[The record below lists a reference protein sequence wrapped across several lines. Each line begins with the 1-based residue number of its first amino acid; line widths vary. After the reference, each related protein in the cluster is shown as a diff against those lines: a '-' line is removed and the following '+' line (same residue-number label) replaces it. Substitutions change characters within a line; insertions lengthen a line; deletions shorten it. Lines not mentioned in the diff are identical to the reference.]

1 MAVFR
6 VEKNHSYTVM
16 ANHHLRDERLSLKS
30 KGLLSLILSLPDDW
44 RISIEGMTQ
53 FSSDGKDAIRS
64 AIRELTDAGYIT
76 RAQTHSEA
84 GTFSGYDY
92 LVHETPVAS
101 PSSGFPTMEKPTTG
115 NPTTENPTQRNTDI
129 LSTNIPPIVPH
140 EVDVGDYNPSV
151 SGAAADSPT
160 PLSAACGGIS
170 PRRGESALYTR
181 EPLGGGN
188 PSVSLA
194 ADTSPDRG
202 GKEGEKGEAAEDDP
216 LRQPAAAT
224 SPGGRGKRRGTA
236 KKAPDYRPDTF
247 ARFWAAYPRGEDK
260 QGAIAAWDEL
270 KPDDATLQAMSRALV
285 RQKASEEWQRGI
297 GIPYAVR
304 WLRRRRWED
313 EIKAPAPPPE
323 RAGGDLPV
331 WN

>member
-30 KGLLSLILSLPDDW
+30 KGLLSVILSLPDDW

-53 FSSDGKDAIRS
+53 FSADGKDAIRS
-64 AIRELTDAGYIT
+64 AIRELTDTGYIT

-84 GTFSGYDY
+84 GKFSGYDY
-92 LVHETPVAS
+92 VVHETPTAS
-101 PSSGFPTMEKPTTG
+101 PSSGFPTMEKPTT
-115 NPTTENPTQRNTDI
+115 ENPTLRNTER
-129 LSTNIPPIVPH
+129 LSTNIPPVVPQS
-140 EVDVGDYNPSV
+140 D
-151 SGAAADSPT
+151 AD
-160 PLSAACGGIS
+160 
-170 PRRGESALYTR
+170 
-181 EPLGGGN
+181 GGN

-194 ADTSPDRG
+194 ADTSPVRG
-202 GKEGEKGEAAEDDP
+202 GKGGKKGGAGEGGDVSESDTPPK
-216 LRQPAAAT
+216 R
-224 SPGGRGKRRGTA
+224 KRRAT
-236 KKAPDYRPDTF
+236 KSAPDYRPDTF

>member
-115 NPTTENPTQRNTDI
+115 NPTTENPTLRNTER
-129 LSTNIPPIVPH
+129 LSTIPPIVPQS
-140 EVDVGDYNPSV
+140 D
-151 SGAAADSPT
+151 AD
-160 PLSAACGGIS
+160 
-170 PRRGESALYTR
+170 
-181 EPLGGGN
+181 GGN

-202 GKEGEKGEAAEDDP
+202 GKEGETGEAAEDDP

>member
-53 FSSDGKDAIRS
+53 FSADGKDAIRS

-92 LVHETPVAS
+92 IVHETPAAS
-101 PSSGFPTMEKPTTG
+101 PSSGFPTMEKPTTE
-115 NPTTENPTQRNTDI
+115 NPTTENPTLRNTER
-129 LSTNIPPIVPH
+129 LSTIPPIVPH
-140 EVDVGDYNPSV
+140 EGDGNPSV

-170 PRRGESALYTR
+170 PRRGESALCTR
-181 EPLGGGN
+181 EPQSSET
-188 PSVSLA
+188 PK
-194 ADTSPDRG
+194 R
-202 GKEGEKGEAAEDDP
+202 
-216 LRQPAAAT
+216 
-224 SPGGRGKRRGTA
+224 KRRRST
-236 KKAPDYRPDTF
+236 KSVPDYEPELF
-247 ARFWAAYPRGEDK
+247 ERFWAAYPRGEDR
-260 QGAIAAWDEL
+260 QGAVAEWDSL
-270 KPDDATLQAMSRALV
+270 RPDRETMLAMSRALV
-285 RQKASEEWQRGI
+285 RQRASEEWQRGI

-323 RAGGDLPV
+323 SAGGDLPV

>member
-92 LVHETPVAS
+92 IVHETPVAS
-101 PSSGFPTMEKPTTG
+101 PSSGFPTMEKPTTE
-115 NPTTENPTQRNTDI
+115 NPTTEYPTLRNTER
-129 LSTNIPPIVPH
+129 LSTMPPIVPH
-140 EVDVGDYNPSV
+140 EGD
-151 SGAAADSPT
+151 GG
-160 PLSAACGGIS
+160 PL
-170 PRRGESALYTR
+170 PE
-181 EPLGGGN
+181 
-188 PSVSLA
+188 
-194 ADTSPDRG
+194 
-202 GKEGEKGEAAEDDP
+202 GEAAEDDP

-224 SPGGRGKRRGTA
+224 SPAGRGKRRGTA

-247 ARFWAAYPRGEDK
+247 SRFWAAYPRGEDK

>member
-1 MAVFR
+1 MAVYR
-6 VEKNHSYTVM
+6 VEKTHDYTVM
-16 ANHHLRDERLSLKS
+16 ANHHLRDERLSLKA
-30 KGLLSLILSLPDDW
+30 KGLLSMLLSLPDDW
-44 RISIEGMTQ
+44 EISIRGLASIVT
-53 FSSDGKDAIRS
+53 DGVGAVQTGIN
-64 AIRELTDAGYIT
+64 ELIEAGYIVRRRQHADT
-76 RAQTHSEA
+76 GAFA
-84 GTFSGYDY
+84 GFEYII
-92 LVHETPVAS
+92 HEVP
-101 PSSGFPTMEKPTTG
+101 PC
-115 NPTTENPTQRNTDI
+115 TENPYTANPYTGKPYTENPAQSSKDKP
-129 LSTNIPPIVPH
+129 STIPPIVPQSDA
-140 EVDVGDYNPSV
+140 ED
-151 SGAAADSPT
+151 A
-160 PLSAACGGIS
+160 
-170 PRRGESALYTR
+170 
-181 EPLGGGN
+181 N

-194 ADTSPDRG
+194 ADTSPVRG

-236 KKAPDYRPDTF
+236 KKAPDHRPDTF

>member
-30 KGLLSLILSLPDDW
+30 KGLLSVILSLPDDW

-53 FSSDGKDAIRS
+53 FSADGKDAIRS

-92 LVHETPVAS
+92 IVHETPAAS
-101 PSSGFPTMEKPTTG
+101 PSSGFPTME
-115 NPTTENPTQRNTDI
+115 NPTTENPTTEKPTTEKPTQRNTEE
-129 LSTNIPPIVPH
+129 LSTILPPIVPKS
-140 EVDVGDYNPSV
+140 DAD
-151 SGAAADSPT
+151 GA
-160 PLSAACGGIS
+160 
-170 PRRGESALYTR
+170 
-181 EPLGGGN
+181 N

-202 GKEGEKGEAAEDDP
+202 GKEGEKGEAGE
-216 LRQPAAAT
+216 
-224 SPGGRGKRRGTA
+224 GGDVSESDTPPKRKRRRST
-236 KKAPDYRPDTF
+236 KSVPDYEPELF
-247 ARFWAAYPRGEDK
+247 ERFWAAYPRGEDR
-260 QGAIAAWDEL
+260 QGAVAEWDSL
-270 KPDDATLQAMSRALV
+270 RPDRETMLAMSRALV

>member
-30 KGLLSLILSLPDDW
+30 KGLLSLILSLPDNW

-92 LVHETPVAS
+92 IVHETPAAS

-115 NPTTENPTQRNTDI
+115 NPTTGNPTTENPTLRNPDR
-129 LSTNIPPIVPH
+129 LSTILPPIVPH
-140 EVDVGDYNPSV
+140 EGDVGDDNPSV

-170 PRRGESALYTR
+170 PRRGESALCTS
-181 EPLGGGN
+181 EPQ
-188 PSVSLA
+188 S
-194 ADTSPDRG
+194 
-202 GKEGEKGEAAEDDP
+202 AETP
-216 LRQPAAAT
+216 KR
-224 SPGGRGKRRGTA
+224 KRRAT
-236 KKAPDYRPDTF
+236 KSAPDYRPDTF

-323 RAGGDLPV
+323 SAGGDLPV

>member
-53 FSSDGKDAIRS
+53 FSADGKDAIRS

-92 LVHETPVAS
+92 IVHETPAAS
-101 PSSGFPTMEKPTTG
+101 PSSGFPTMEKPTT
-115 NPTTENPTQRNTDI
+115 ENPTQRNTEE
-129 LSTNIPPIVPH
+129 LSTNIPPVVPQS
-140 EVDVGDYNPSV
+140 D
-151 SGAAADSPT
+151 AD
-160 PLSAACGGIS
+160 
-170 PRRGESALYTR
+170 
-181 EPLGGGN
+181 GGN

-194 ADTSPDRG
+194 ADTSPVRG
-202 GKEGEKGEAAEDDP
+202 GKEGEKGEAGE
-216 LRQPAAAT
+216 
-224 SPGGRGKRRGTA
+224 GGDVSESDTPPKRKRRAT
-236 KKAPDYRPDTF
+236 KSAPDYRPDTF

>member
-53 FSSDGKDAIRS
+53 FSADGKDAIRS

-92 LVHETPVAS
+92 IVHETPAAS
-101 PSSGFPTMEKPTTG
+101 PSSGFPTMEKPTTE
-115 NPTTENPTQRNTDI
+115 NPTTENPTLRNTER
-129 LSTNIPPIVPH
+129 LSTIPPIVPH
-140 EVDVGDYNPSV
+140 EGD
-151 SGAAADSPT
+151 GG
-160 PLSAACGGIS
+160 PL
-170 PRRGESALYTR
+170 P
-181 EPLGGGN
+181 
-188 PSVSLA
+188 
-194 ADTSPDRG
+194 
-202 GKEGEKGEAAEDDP
+202 EGEERE
-216 LRQPAAAT
+216 
-224 SPGGRGKRRGTA
+224 GGDVSESNTPPKRKRRAT
-236 KKAPDYRPDTF
+236 KSAPDYRPDTF
-247 ARFWAAYPRGEDK
+247 SRFWAAYPRGEDK

-323 RAGGDLPV
+323 SAGGDLPV

>member
-30 KGLLSLILSLPDDW
+30 KGLLSVILSLPDDW

-53 FSSDGKDAIRS
+53 FSADGKDAIRS

-92 LVHETPVAS
+92 IVHETPAAS
-101 PSSGFPTMEKPTTG
+101 PSSGFPTMEKPTT
-115 NPTTENPTQRNTDI
+115 ENPTQRNTNR
-129 LSTNIPPIVPH
+129 LSTILPPIVPQS
-140 EVDVGDYNPSV
+140 DAD
-151 SGAAADSPT
+151 GA
-160 PLSAACGGIS
+160 
-170 PRRGESALYTR
+170 
-181 EPLGGGN
+181 N

-194 ADTSPDRG
+194 ADTSPVRG
-202 GKEGEKGEAAEDDP
+202 GKEGEKGEAGE
-216 LRQPAAAT
+216 
-224 SPGGRGKRRGTA
+224 RGDVSESDTPPKRKRRAT
-236 KKAPDYRPDTF
+236 KSAPDYRPDTF

-323 RAGGDLPV
+323 SGGGDLPV

>member
-1 MAVFR
+1 MAVYR
-6 VEKNHSYTVM
+6 VEKTHDYTVM
-16 ANHHLRDERLSLKS
+16 ANHHLRDERLSLKA
-30 KGLLSLILSLPDDW
+30 KGLLSMLLSLPDDW
-44 RISIEGMTQ
+44 EISIRGLASIVT
-53 FSSDGKDAIRS
+53 DGVGAVQTGIN
-64 AIRELTDAGYIT
+64 ELIEAGYIVRRRQHADT
-76 RAQTHSEA
+76 GAFA
-84 GTFSGYDY
+84 GFEYII
-92 LVHETPVAS
+92 HEVP
-101 PSSGFPTMEKPTTG
+101 PC
-115 NPTTENPTQRNTDI
+115 TENPYTANPYTGKPYTENPAQSSKDK
-129 LSTNIPPIVPH
+129 LSTVPPIVPH
-140 EVDVGDYNPSV
+140 EGDVGDDNPSV
-151 SGAAADSPT
+151 SGAAADSS
-160 PLSAACGGIS
+160 LC
-170 PRRGESALYTR
+170 TR

-188 PSVSLA
+188 PSVSRA
-194 ADTSPDRG
+194 ADTSPVRG
-202 GKEGEKGEAAEDDP
+202 GKEGEKGGAAEAAP

-270 KPDDATLQAMSRALV
+270 RPDDATLQAMSRALV

-331 WN
+331 WS

>member
-53 FSSDGKDAIRS
+53 FSADGKDAIRS

-92 LVHETPVAS
+92 IVHETPAAS

-115 NPTTENPTQRNTDI
+115 NPTTENPTLRNTDR
-129 LSTNIPPIVPH
+129 LSTDIPPIVPH
-140 EVDVGDYNPSV
+140 EGDE
-151 SGAAADSPT
+151 T
-160 PLSAACGGIS
+160 PPSAALTPPLLGEARGD
-170 PRRGESALYTR
+170 RGEDSL
-181 EPLGGGN
+181 
-188 PSVSLA
+188 SLA
-194 ADTSPDRG
+194 ALDSSLG
-202 GKEGEKGEAAEDDP
+202 EGADEAKP
-216 LRQPAAAT
+216 KR
-224 SPGGRGKRRGTA
+224 KRRTT
-236 KKAPDYRPDTF
+236 KSAPDYRPDTF

>member
-30 KGLLSLILSLPDDW
+30 KGLLSVILSLPDDW

-53 FSSDGKDAIRS
+53 FSADGKDAIRS
-64 AIRELTDAGYIT
+64 AIRELTDTGYIT

-84 GTFSGYDY
+84 GKFSGYDY
-92 LVHETPVAS
+92 VVHETPTAS
-101 PSSGFPTMEKPTTG
+101 PSSGFPTMEKPTT
-115 NPTTENPTQRNTDI
+115 ENPTLRNTER
-129 LSTNIPPIVPH
+129 LSIIPPIVPQS
-140 EVDVGDYNPSV
+140 D
-151 SGAAADSPT
+151 AD
-160 PLSAACGGIS
+160 
-170 PRRGESALYTR
+170 
-181 EPLGGGN
+181 GGN

-194 ADTSPDRG
+194 ADTSPVRG
-202 GKEGEKGEAAEDDP
+202 GKEGEKGEAGE
-216 LRQPAAAT
+216 
-224 SPGGRGKRRGTA
+224 GGDVSESDTPPKRKRRAT
-236 KKAPDYRPDTF
+236 KSAPDYRPDTF

-313 EIKAPAPPPE
+313 EIKAPAAPPE
-323 RAGGDLPV
+323 SAGGDLPV

>member
-53 FSSDGKDAIRS
+53 FSADGKDAIRS

-92 LVHETPVAS
+92 IVHETPVAS
-101 PSSGFPTMEKPTTG
+101 PSSGFPTMEKPTTE
-115 NPTTENPTQRNTDI
+115 NPTTENPTQRNTER
-129 LSTNIPPIVPH
+129 LSTNIPPIVPQS
-140 EVDVGDYNPSV
+140 DAD
-151 SGAAADSPT
+151 GA
-160 PLSAACGGIS
+160 
-170 PRRGESALYTR
+170 
-181 EPLGGGN
+181 N

-194 ADTSPDRG
+194 ADTSPVRG
-202 GKEGEKGEAAEDDP
+202 GKEGEQGEAGE
-216 LRQPAAAT
+216 
-224 SPGGRGKRRGTA
+224 RGDVSESDTPPKRKRRAT
-236 KKAPDYRPDTF
+236 KSAPDYRPDTF

-323 RAGGDLPV
+323 SAGGDLPV

>member
-53 FSSDGKDAIRS
+53 FSADGKDAIRS
-64 AIRELTDAGYIT
+64 AILELTDAGYIT

-92 LVHETPVAS
+92 IVHETPAAS
-101 PSSGFPTMEKPTTG
+101 PSSGFPTMEKPTT
-115 NPTTENPTQRNTDI
+115 ENPTQRNTEE
-129 LSTNIPPIVPH
+129 LSTILPPIVPH
-140 EVDVGDYNPSV
+140 EGD
-151 SGAAADSPT
+151 
-160 PLSAACGGIS
+160 
-170 PRRGESALYTR
+170 
-181 EPLGGGN
+181 GGN

-194 ADTSPDRG
+194 ADTSPVRG
-202 GKEGEKGEAAEDDP
+202 GKEGETGEA
-216 LRQPAAAT
+216 
-224 SPGGRGKRRGTA
+224 GGEGGDVSNSGTPPKRKRRAT
-236 KKAPDYRPDTF
+236 KSAPDYRPDTF

-285 RQKASEEWQRGI
+285 RQRASEEWQRGI

-313 EIKAPAPPPE
+313 EIKAPAPEPE
-323 RAGGDLPV
+323 IAGGDLPV

>member
-30 KGLLSLILSLPDDW
+30 KGLLSVILSLPDDW

-53 FSSDGKDAIRS
+53 FSADGKDAIRS

-92 LVHETPVAS
+92 IVHETPAAS
-101 PSSGFPTMEKPTTG
+101 PSSGFPTMEKPTT
-115 NPTTENPTQRNTDI
+115 ENPTLRNTEE
-129 LSTNIPPIVPH
+129 LSTIPPIVPH
-140 EVDVGDYNPSV
+140 EGDGEPPKRTRRRSSKSV
-151 SGAAADSPT
+151 
-160 PLSAACGGIS
+160 
-170 PRRGESALYTR
+170 
-181 EPLGGGN
+181 
-188 PSVSLA
+188 
-194 ADTSPDRG
+194 
-202 GKEGEKGEAAEDDP
+202 
-216 LRQPAAAT
+216 
-224 SPGGRGKRRGTA
+224 
-236 KKAPDYRPDTF
+236 PDYEPELF
-247 ARFWAAYPRGEDK
+247 ERFWAAYPRGEDR
-260 QGAIAAWDEL
+260 QGAVAEWDSL
-270 KPDDATLQAMSRALV
+270 RPDHETMLAMSRALV

-323 RAGGDLPV
+323 SAGGDLPV

>member
-53 FSSDGKDAIRS
+53 FSADGKDAIRS

-92 LVHETPVAS
+92 IVHETPVAS
-101 PSSGFPTMEKPTTG
+101 PSSGFPTMEKPTTE
-115 NPTTENPTQRNTDI
+115 NPTTENPTLRNTEE
-129 LSTNIPPIVPH
+129 LSTIPPIVPH
-140 EVDVGDYNPSV
+140 EGD
-151 SGAAADSPT
+151 GG
-160 PLSAACGGIS
+160 PL
-170 PRRGESALYTR
+170 P
-181 EPLGGGN
+181 
-188 PSVSLA
+188 
-194 ADTSPDRG
+194 
-202 GKEGEKGEAAEDDP
+202 EGEARE
-216 LRQPAAAT
+216 
-224 SPGGRGKRRGTA
+224 GGDVSESDTPPKRKRRAT
-236 KKAPDYRPDTF
+236 KSAPDYRPDTF

-313 EIKAPAPPPE
+313 EIKAPAPPPN

>member
-30 KGLLSLILSLPDDW
+30 KGLLSVILSLPDDW

-53 FSSDGKDAIRS
+53 FSADGKDAIRS

-92 LVHETPVAS
+92 IVHETPVAS
-101 PSSGFPTMEKPTTG
+101 PSSGFPTMEKPTT
-115 NPTTENPTQRNTDI
+115 ENPTLRNTER
-129 LSTNIPPIVPH
+129 LSIIPPIVPH
-140 EVDVGDYNPSV
+140 EGDGNPSV
-151 SGAAADSPT
+151 SGAAADS
-160 PLSAACGGIS
+160 S
-170 PRRGESALYTR
+170 LYTR

-194 ADTSPDRG
+194 ADTSPVRG
-202 GKEGEKGEAAEDDP
+202 GKEGETGEAQSGEP
-216 LRQPAAAT
+216 PKR
-224 SPGGRGKRRGTA
+224 KRRAT
-236 KKAPDYRPDTF
+236 KSAPDYRPDTF

-323 RAGGDLPV
+323 SAGGDLPV

>member
-53 FSSDGKDAIRS
+53 FSADGKDAIRS

-92 LVHETPVAS
+92 IVHETPVAS
-101 PSSGFPTMEKPTTG
+101 PSSGFPTMEKPTT
-115 NPTTENPTQRNTDI
+115 ENPTQRNTER

-140 EVDVGDYNPSV
+140 EGDE
-151 SGAAADSPT
+151 T
-160 PLSAACGGIS
+160 PLSAALT
-170 PRRGESALYTR
+170 P
-181 EPLGGGN
+181 PL
-188 PSVSLA
+188 
-194 ADTSPDRG
+194 
-202 GKEGEKGEAAEDDP
+202 KGEAQSGEP
-216 LRQPAAAT
+216 PKR
-224 SPGGRGKRRGTA
+224 KRRAT
-236 KKAPDYRPDTF
+236 KSAPDYRPDTF

-313 EIKAPAPPPE
+313 EIKAPAAPPE
-323 RAGGDLPV
+323 SAGGDLPV

>member
-30 KGLLSLILSLPDDW
+30 KGLLSVILSLPDDW

-53 FSSDGKDAIRS
+53 FSADGKDAIRS

-84 GTFSGYDY
+84 GTFSGYEY
-92 LVHETPVAS
+92 TIHETPAAS
-101 PSSGFPTMEKPTTG
+101 PSSGFPTMENQTTG
-115 NPTTENPTQRNTDI
+115 NPTLRNTER
-129 LSTNIPPIVPH
+129 LSTNIPPVVPQS
-140 EVDVGDYNPSV
+140 D
-151 SGAAADSPT
+151 AD
-160 PLSAACGGIS
+160 
-170 PRRGESALYTR
+170 
-181 EPLGGGN
+181 GGN

-194 ADTSPDRG
+194 ADTSPVRG
-202 GKEGEKGEAAEDDP
+202 GKEGEKGEAGE
-216 LRQPAAAT
+216 
-224 SPGGRGKRRGTA
+224 GGDVSESDTPPKRKRRAT
-236 KKAPDYRPDTF
+236 KSAPDYRPDTF

>member
-1 MAVFR
+1 
-6 VEKNHSYTVM
+6 
-16 ANHHLRDERLSLKS
+16 
-30 KGLLSLILSLPDDW
+30 
-44 RISIEGMTQ
+44 
-53 FSSDGKDAIRS
+53 
-64 AIRELTDAGYIT
+64 
-76 RAQTHSEA
+76 
-84 GTFSGYDY
+84 
-92 LVHETPVAS
+92 
-101 PSSGFPTMEKPTTG
+101 MENPTTG
-115 NPTTENPTQRNTDI
+115 NPTLRNTER
-129 LSTNIPPIVPH
+129 LSTNIPPVVPQS
-140 EVDVGDYNPSV
+140 D
-151 SGAAADSPT
+151 AD
-160 PLSAACGGIS
+160 
-170 PRRGESALYTR
+170 
-181 EPLGGGN
+181 GGN

-194 ADTSPDRG
+194 ADTSPVRG
-202 GKEGEKGEAAEDDP
+202 GKEGEKGEAGE
-216 LRQPAAAT
+216 
-224 SPGGRGKRRGTA
+224 GGDVSESDTPPKRKRRAT
-236 KKAPDYRPDTF
+236 KSAPDYRPDTF

>member
-53 FSSDGKDAIRS
+53 FSADGKDAIRS

-92 LVHETPVAS
+92 IVHETPVAS

-115 NPTTENPTQRNTDI
+115 NPTTENPTQRNTEE
-129 LSTNIPPIVPH
+129 LSTVLPPIVPH
-140 EVDVGDYNPSV
+140 EGDVGDDNPSV

-170 PRRGESALYTR
+170 PRRGESALCTR
-181 EPLGGGN
+181 EPQ
-188 PSVSLA
+188 S
-194 ADTSPDRG
+194 
-202 GKEGEKGEAAEDDP
+202 AETP
-216 LRQPAAAT
+216 KR
-224 SPGGRGKRRGTA
+224 KRRST
-236 KKAPDYRPDTF
+236 KSAPDYRPDTF

-270 KPDDATLQAMSRALV
+270 KPDDAMLQAMSRALV

>member
-53 FSSDGKDAIRS
+53 FSADGKDAIRS

-92 LVHETPVAS
+92 IVHETPVAS
-101 PSSGFPTMEKPTTG
+101 PSSGFPTMEKPTT
-115 NPTTENPTQRNTDI
+115 ENPTLRNTEE
-129 LSTNIPPIVPH
+129 LSTIPPIVPQS
-140 EVDVGDYNPSV
+140 D
-151 SGAAADSPT
+151 AD
-160 PLSAACGGIS
+160 
-170 PRRGESALYTR
+170 
-181 EPLGGGN
+181 GGN

-194 ADTSPDRG
+194 ADTSPVRG
-202 GKEGEKGEAAEDDP
+202 GKGREKGEARE
-216 LRQPAAAT
+216 
-224 SPGGRGKRRGTA
+224 GGDVSELDTPPKRKRRAT
-236 KKAPDYRPDTF
+236 KSAPDYRPDTF

-270 KPDDATLQAMSRALV
+270 KPDDATLHAMSRALV

>member
-53 FSSDGKDAIRS
+53 FSADGKDAIRS

-92 LVHETPVAS
+92 IVHETPVAS
-101 PSSGFPTMEKPTTG
+101 PSSGFPTMEKPTTEKPTTE
-115 NPTTENPTQRNTDI
+115 NPTTENPTQRNTER
-129 LSTNIPPIVPH
+129 LSTNIPPIVPQS
-140 EVDVGDYNPSV
+140 DAD
-151 SGAAADSPT
+151 GA
-160 PLSAACGGIS
+160 
-170 PRRGESALYTR
+170 
-181 EPLGGGN
+181 N

-194 ADTSPDRG
+194 ADTSPVRG
-202 GKEGEKGEAAEDDP
+202 GKEGEKGEAGE
-216 LRQPAAAT
+216 
-224 SPGGRGKRRGTA
+224 RGDVSESDTPPKRKRRAT
-236 KKAPDYRPDTF
+236 KSAPDYRPDTF

-323 RAGGDLPV
+323 SAGGDLPV

>member
-53 FSSDGKDAIRS
+53 FSADGKDAIRS

-92 LVHETPVAS
+92 IVHETPAAS
-101 PSSGFPTMEKPTTG
+101 PSSGFPTMEKPTTEK
-115 NPTTENPTQRNTDI
+115 PTTENPTLRNTER
-129 LSTNIPPIVPH
+129 LSTILPPIVPH
-140 EVDVGDYNPSV
+140 EGD
-151 SGAAADSPT
+151 GG
-160 PLSAACGGIS
+160 PL
-170 PRRGESALYTR
+170 P
-181 EPLGGGN
+181 
-188 PSVSLA
+188 
-194 ADTSPDRG
+194 
-202 GKEGEKGEAAEDDP
+202 EGEARE
-216 LRQPAAAT
+216 
-224 SPGGRGKRRGTA
+224 GGDVSESDTPPKRKRRRST
-236 KKAPDYRPDTF
+236 KSVPDYEPELF
-247 ARFWAAYPRGEDK
+247 ERFWAAYPRGEDR
-260 QGAIAAWDEL
+260 QGAVAEWDSL
-270 KPDDATLQAMSRALV
+270 RPDRETMMAMSRALV

>member
-1 MAVFR
+1 MAVYR
-6 VEKNHSYTVM
+6 VEKTHDYTVM
-16 ANHHLRDERLSLKS
+16 ANHHLRDERLSLKA
-30 KGLLSLILSLPDDW
+30 KGLLSMLLSLPDDW
-44 RISIEGMTQ
+44 EISIRGLASIVT
-53 FSSDGKDAIRS
+53 DGVGAVQTGIN
-64 AIRELTDAGYIT
+64 ELIEAGYIIRRRQHADT
-76 RAQTHSEA
+76 GAFA
-84 GTFSGYDY
+84 GFEYII
-92 LVHETPVAS
+92 HEVP
-101 PSSGFPTMEKPTTG
+101 PC
-115 NPTTENPTQRNTDI
+115 TENPYTADPYTGKPYTENPAQLSKDK
-129 LSTNIPPIVPH
+129 LSTIPPIVPH
-140 EVDVGDYNPSV
+140 EGDVGDDNPSV

-160 PLSAACGGIS
+160 PLSATCGGIS
-170 PRRGESALYTR
+170 PRRGESALCTR
-181 EPLGGGN
+181 EPQ
-188 PSVSLA
+188 S
-194 ADTSPDRG
+194 
-202 GKEGEKGEAAEDDP
+202 AETP
-216 LRQPAAAT
+216 KR
-224 SPGGRGKRRGTA
+224 KRRAT
-236 KKAPDYRPDTF
+236 KSAPDYRPDTF

>member
-53 FSSDGKDAIRS
+53 FSADGKDAIRS

-92 LVHETPVAS
+92 IVHETPVAS
-101 PSSGFPTMEKPTTG
+101 PSSGFPTMEKPTTE
-115 NPTTENPTQRNTDI
+115 NPTTEKPTLRNTDR
-129 LSTNIPPIVPH
+129 LSINIPPIVPH
-140 EVDVGDYNPSV
+140 EGD
-151 SGAAADSPT
+151 DS
-160 PLSAACGGIS
+160 L
-170 PRRGESALYTR
+170 
-181 EPLGGGN
+181 
-188 PSVSLA
+188 SLA
-194 ADTSPDRG
+194 LLDSSLGEGAKGGEDVSELDTPPKR
-202 GKEGEKGEAAEDDP
+202 
-216 LRQPAAAT
+216 
-224 SPGGRGKRRGTA
+224 KRRAT
-236 KKAPDYRPDTF
+236 KSAPDYRPDTF

-270 KPDDATLQAMSRALV
+270 RPDDATLQAMSRALV

-323 RAGGDLPV
+323 SAGGDLPV